1 MDIKLREYQHR
12 MVEHV
17 CNTPRGA
24 LFVPMGLGKSV
35 SVLTALDLLQFTESN
50 GPALIVAPL
59 LVAQN
64 TWPDEQKKWPHLKN
78 MRVSVVCGTETER
91 RAALRTDADV
101 YTINYENTP
110 WLIEHLETSK
120 QPFRFEHV
128 VSDESTKL
136 KGFRL
141 RQGTRRARALGRI
154 AHRFAKRW
162 TNLTGTPTPN
172 GIQDL
177 WGQTW
182 FLDAGARLGRT
193 HDSFVQRWFRPT
205 FDGYGCEPLPFS
217 KEQIEDKLRDI
228 CLTLAVKDW
237 FNVADPIVNVIKVQ
251 LPSKARRAYREME
264 REMFLAVGDSE
275 IEAFNAASRSIKCL
289 QLANGAIYASDQD
302 AEMEFDEFRTPRFH
316 EVHDAKLQAL
326 ESIIEEAAGMPVL
339 VAYQW
344 KSDLARL
351 KKAFPK
357 GRALDKDPQTIR
369 DWNAGKIP
377 AMFVHPQRAGHG
389 LNLQDGG
396 NIVAFFG
403 LWWDLE
409 QHQQVIE
416 RIGPVRQKQSGYDR
430 PVFIHYIVAEDTEDE
445 RVMLRLQTKRSV
457 QDLFMEAMKEY
468 RSGR

>member
-1 MDIKLREYQHR
+1 MKLRPYQDL
-12 MVEHV
+12 MIEHI
-17 CNTPRGA
+17 CATPRGA
-24 LFVPMGLGKSV
+24 LFVPMGLGKTV
-35 SVLTALDLLQFTESN
+35 SVLTAIDLLSIAEGA
-50 GPALIVAPL
+50 GPALVVAPL

-64 TWPDEQKKWPHLKN
+64 TWPDEAKKWSHLKGL
-78 MRVSVVCGTETER
+78 RVSVVCGTEPER
-91 RAALRTDADV
+91 RAALAVEADV
-101 YTINYENTP
+101 YTINYENAP
-110 WLIEHLETSK
+110 WLVEHLDSQK
-120 QPFRFEHV
+120 KPFQYTHV
-128 VSDESTKL
+128 VADESTKL

-141 RQGTRRARALGRI
+141 RQGARRARALGRI

-172 GIQDL
+172 GVQDL
-177 WGQTW
+177 WGPTW

-193 HDSFVQRWFRPT
+193 HDSFMQRWFRAT
-205 FDGYGCEPLPFS
+205 FDGYGAEPLPFA

-228 CLTLAVKDW
+228 CLTLDTKDW
-237 FNVADPIVNVIKVQ
+237 FDIKDPIVNVIKVQ
-251 LPSKARRAYREME
+251 LPARARRAYREME
-264 REMFLAVGDSE
+264 REMFLSVGDSE
-275 IEAFNAASRSIKCL
+275 IEAFGAASRTIKCL

-302 AEMEFDEFRTPRFH
+302 DESRETPRFH
-316 EVHDAKLQAL
+316 EMHDVKLQAL

-339 VAYQW
+339 VVYQF

-351 KKAFPK
+351 LKAFPK
-357 GRALDKDPQTIR
+357 GRPLGKDTAAIR
-369 DWNAGKIP
+369 DWNAGKVP
-377 AMFVHPQRAGHG
+377 VMFVHPASAGHG

-416 RIGPVRQKQSGYDR
+416 RIGPVRQMQSGHDR

-445 RVMLRLQTKRSV
+445 RVMLRLETKRTV

-468 RSGR
+468 RRGTN